1 MRALL
6 AALTVILL
14 QSPAATSQ
22 DASTGTATTRSSV
35 KAREVLNA
43 AAQAHGGLDKLRALK
58 SLHRAGKGKTH
69 TQGQNLGPDTPAIV
83 RNLETDQWLD
93 FAGNRA
99 RVENKTAVGGIP
111 IHNRNVLSGDSGY
124 AWNAAANASTR
135 FTPTGGAGLRN
146 ALRRDPARVI
156 VNALSRAEAARSL
169 GAETVNGKPH
179 DVVVY
184 AEPDGTLLTLYF
196 DAGTHLLGKVETLS
210 DTAVLGDTLNEQIY
224 SDYRAVDGV
233 NVPFRLTVRS
243 AGQVTQ
249 EMAYSTIDLNAAPDA
264 AAFQL
269 PSDLLE
275 PSATA
280 SAPIAVTTLGPGLH
294 LIGGGTHNSL
304 AAEFADHVV
313 VVDAPLSSE
322 RSRAVLEKLKELA
335 PGKPV
340 RSVVN
345 THYHFDHSGG
355 LREYVADGATVITH
369 ASNADFVR
377 KIAAGSRGIRPDRL
391 SGKPAEA
398 KVQAVTGKLVLSD
411 GTRTIEIHALPN
423 THSNGMLVVY
433 AQKEKVLFNADLWG
447 APLVGPLPVATDYA
461 IELREGIGKLKLPVE
476 KIAPSHGRVATIAEL
491 DESVKKRRSPSM

>member
-1 MRALL
+1 MRALF
-6 AALTVILL
+6 AALTLILV
-14 QSPAATSQ
+14 QSPPATSQ
-22 DASTGTATTRSSV
+22 DASPGTTTRSSV
-35 KAREVLNA
+35 RAREVLNA
-43 AAQAHGGLDKLRALK
+43 AAQAHGGLDKLRGVT
-58 SLHRAGKGKTH
+58 SLHRTGKGKTY

-83 RNLETDQWLD
+83 RDLETDQWLD

-99 RVENKTAVGGIP
+99 RVENKLAVGGIP
-111 IHNRNVLSGDSGY
+111 VHNRNVLSGDSGY
-124 AWNAAANASTR
+124 NWNAGTGASTR
-135 FTPTGGAGLRN
+135 FTPTGGVGLRN
-146 ALRRDPARVI
+146 ALRRDPARLI
-156 VNALSRAEAARSL
+156 ANALGRAEAARFL
-169 GAETVNGKPH
+169 GTEGVNGKPH
-179 DVVVY
+179 DVLVY

-196 DAGTHLLGKVETLS
+196 DAGTHLLRKVETLS

-224 SDYRAVDGV
+224 ADYRAVDGV
-233 NVPFRLTVRS
+233 KVPFRLTVRN
-243 AGQVTQ
+243 ARQVTQ

-275 PSATA
+275 PSPTA
-280 SAPIAVTTLGPGLH
+280 SAPIVVTTIGPGLH

-322 RSRAVLEKLKELA
+322 RSRAVLDKLKELA

-377 KIAAGSRGIRPDRL
+377 KMAAGSRGIRPDRL

-398 KVQAVTGKLVLSD
+398 KVQTVSDKLVLSD
-411 GTRTIEIHALPN
+411 GTQTIEIHALPN

-433 AQKEKVLFNADLWG
+433 APKEKALFNADLWG
-447 APLVGPLPVATDYA
+447 TPLVGPLPVATDYA
-461 IELREGIGKLKLPVE
+461 IELREGIRKLKLPVE
-476 KIAPSHGRVATIAEL
+476 KVAPSHGRVATIAEL
-491 DESVKKRRSPSM
+491 DESVKKRRSP